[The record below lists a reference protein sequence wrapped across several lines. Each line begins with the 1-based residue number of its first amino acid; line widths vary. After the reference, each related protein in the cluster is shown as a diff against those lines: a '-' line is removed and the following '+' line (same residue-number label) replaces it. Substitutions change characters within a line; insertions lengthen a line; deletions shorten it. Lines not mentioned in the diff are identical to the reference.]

1 MRLREA
7 FILSVGLVLA
17 AAIFGLFHYESRLQ
31 DETISVVGAATKR
44 GQSDLVKWRITLSR
58 IVGLTDLKGG
68 YARIND
74 DRRIIT
80 EQLISSGIGR
90 EDITAQ
96 PVSTLTRYD
105 NNGQLIG
112 YELQQGM
119 FVASRAVAKV
129 EALVLSPE
137 VFYDQGIVAQF
148 SLEYYLSSL
157 AEMKKELLA
166 AATRDARKRAEQ
178 IAANSGAELNDIA
191 SARSGVFQITEPYST
206 EVSDYGIYSTATRE
220 KDITVTVH
228 VSFTLN

>member
-1 MRLREA
+1 MNLKEA
-7 FILSVGLVLA
+7 FVLSLGLVLA
-17 AAIFGLFHYESRLQ
+17 AAVFGLFHYESRLQ

-44 GQSDLVKWRITLSR
+44 AESDLVKWRITLSR
-58 IVGLTDLKGG
+58 IVGLADLKSG
-68 YARIND
+68 YARMND
-74 DRRIIT
+74 DRRTVT

-96 PVSTLTRYD
+96 PISTLTRYD

-119 FVASRAVAKV
+119 YVVSRAVSKV
-129 EALVLSPE
+129 EALALSPE
-137 VFYDQGIVAQF
+137 AFFDKGIVVQF
-148 SLEYYLSSL
+148 SLEFYLSSL

-166 AATRDARKRAEQ
+166 EATRDARKRAEE
-178 IAANSGAELNDIA
+178 IAANSGAEIDEIA

-228 VSFTLN
+228 VSFMLN